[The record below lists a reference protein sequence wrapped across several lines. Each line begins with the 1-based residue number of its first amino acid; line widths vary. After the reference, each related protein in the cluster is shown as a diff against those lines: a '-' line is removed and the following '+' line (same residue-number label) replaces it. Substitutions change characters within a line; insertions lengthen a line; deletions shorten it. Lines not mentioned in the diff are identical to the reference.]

1 MQLSFVLNGCN
12 KLLINFLKATSS
24 CNYMQSDIYLDVLLQ
39 KRYDFRSRPGEDRN
53 KVNTL
58 IMLLVMVTNQA

>member
-39 KRYDFRSRPGEDRN
+39 KRYDFRSLPGEDRN

-58 IMLLVMVTNQA
+58 IMLLAMVTNQA